1 MNNSPDKMNDSFKD
15 SEFLNNEDPSLNID
29 TSFMSQSQNSFF
41 KDSHDISQEIL
52 NHIQN
57 SVSGKYRLE
66 FQ

>member
-57 SVSGKYRLE
+57 SVSGK
-66 FQ
+66 